1 MTSLLNIAIIGP
13 LACERRFFL
22 DRHARR
28 AVKKINFYDAA
39 CFCADAAPT
48 QHRAPT
54 STAAATLCF
63 FPFIRVC
70 VCCSIARDEPAGPFI

>member
-28 AVKKINFYDAA
+28 AVKKINFYDVA
-39 CFCADAAPT
+39 CFCA
-48 QHRAPT
+48 
-54 STAAATLCF
+54 AAATLCF